1 MTKGNATVTTPSGKT
16 AVIPAAD
23 LTKTAEAA
31 SKPNAGDDV
40 ITPASKT
47 VVANPEALTPEE
59 KKAIEDKVKAV
70 NPGATVVVVIRVTQ
84 QLQHRQVRQRLF
96 QQLI

>member
-1 MTKGNATVTTPSGKT
+1 MQ
-16 AVIPAAD
+16 
-23 LTKTAEAA
+23 
-31 SKPNAGDDV
+31 GDDV

-70 NPGATVVVVIRVTQ
+70 NPGCYGSSG
-84 QLQHRQVRQRLF
+84 
-96 QQLI
+96 